1 MLRKGTKSY
10 EKENNIN
17 SVAVRVSLHRLRKV
31 GTGRQAISYT
41 LVEISQ
47 MEEKYTAMHVAA
59 WSTSREI
66 IKFLIEHG
74 GDCTIKDSNGKTP
87 YKWAKKLGI
96 KENMELLKL

>member
-1 MLRKGTKSY
+1 MLFRSET
-10 EKENNIN
+10 
-17 SVAVRVSLHRLRKV
+17 ALPD
-31 GTGRQAISYT
+31 AISMGDLT
-41 LVEISQ
+41 AVKELVDNGADINRLVEVSP
-47 MEEKYTAMHVAA
+47 MEGKYTAMHVAA
-59 WSTSREI
+59 WNTSRDI